1 MSAMSIVSA
10 LRLVKIRRRAC
21 SIPQPP
27 SSSRKR
33 ASHRIVRPHN
43 FPGAVYGAAPM
54 VPDQVRFG
62 TMECQL
68 PASIAQVSAPQFLT
82 VRVAAIGD
90 LHVRG
95 REDLSTAPDLSAL
108 SDHADLLLVA
118 GDLTENGRLL
128 EAEVAGELL
137 AASRL
142 PVVAVLGNHDLR
154 SLRRVA
160 FRRVLERSGVEV
172 LDGCATVVR
181 LANGS
186 RVGIAGTVGSGGG
199 FWPHEGPDAI
209 HTRTLKRLAIRARR
223 ECQALER
230 ALLSLDADLRI
241 AMLHFAPTTT
251 TLGREPLAKYW
262 MLGNCELGV
271 VLDRRVPDLVIHGH
285 AHLGTLKGSTLGGV
299 PVRNVALPVAGRV
312 HLEVLE
318 LEKRRR
324 GHARAPGPVPV
335 VRWP

>member
-1 MSAMSIVSA
+1 MSPTKARPGGSRAKYTV
-10 LRLVKIRRRAC
+10 RLTGL
-21 SIPQPP
+21 P
-27 SSSRKR
+27 SDR
-33 ASHRIVRPHN
+33 
-43 FPGAVYGAAPM
+43 
-54 VPDQVRFG
+54 VPLVA
-62 TMECQL
+62 MECQL
-68 PASIAQVSAPQFLT
+68 PASAARGGASQSLRVRIAAT
-82 VRVAAIGD
+82 GD

-95 REDLSTAPDLSAL
+95 GEGPSAVPGIFGL
-108 SDHADLLLVA
+108 ADKADLLLVA

-128 EAEVAGELL
+128 EAEAAAEML
-137 AASRL
+137 AAARL

-160 FRRVLERSGVEV
+160 FRRVLERRGIEI
-172 LDGCATVVR
+172 LDGRATVIR

-223 ECQALER
+223 ECDALER
-230 ALLSLDADLRI
+230 ALMSLDADMRI
-241 AMLHFAPTTT
+241 ATLHFAPTTT

-271 VLDRRVPDLVIHGH
+271 VLDRRAPDLVVHGH
-285 AHLGTLKGSTLGGV
+285 AHLGTLNGCTPGGV
-299 PVRNVALPVAGRV
+299 PVRNVALPVVGCI

-318 LEKRRR
+318 MKIR
-324 GHARAPGPVPV
+324 GHARTAEPVPLM
-335 VRWP
+335 RWP